1 MRRLLLLL
9 IGSLALLPAVEFP
22 LSGTTLTGAKLEIDP
37 ATTRRPVVLVF
48 WASWCAVCVR
58 EMPAVRRFH
67 AAAAGRV
74 DVVSC
79 TIDTEVA
86 AARACAAKHH
96 LDYPVILDG
105 DMALAERFGVDATPT
120 LVLIGV
126 DGRELA
132 RGRSLGQLADALT
145 ALGVAKP

>member
-1 MRRLLLLL
+1 MSRLLLLL
-9 IGSLALLPAVEFP
+9 IGSVALLQAVEFP
-22 LSGTTLTGAKLEIDP
+22 LTGTTLTGAKLEIDP
-37 ATTRRPVVLVF
+37 TTTRRPVILVF

-79 TIDTEVA
+79 TIDTDIA
-86 AARACAAKHH
+86 AARASAATNQ

-105 DMALAERFGVDATPT
+105 DMAIADRFAVDSTPT
-120 LVLIGV
+120 LVLIGA
-126 DGRELA
+126 DGREIT